1 MATNISSA
9 TYPSPCAHREM
20 VLHTSLLTMHHLLHI
35 CLYVPHTVLDT
46 ASGKAGCDFGG
57 LYLALNLRLTPVQM
71 WDLLLLGRCH
81 ALKLSSGSLSPNY
94 PSGLFETHYTLHQ
107 RKEVRDKAS
116 GS

>member
-1 MATNISSA
+1 
-9 TYPSPCAHREM
+9 M
-20 VLHTSLLTMHHLLHI
+20 VLHTSLLTTDHLLHI

-57 LYLALNLRLTPVQM
+57 LFLALNLRLTPVQL

-81 ALKLSSGSLSPNY
+81 ALKLSLGSLSPNY
-94 PSGLFETHYTLHQ
+94 PSGLFESHYTLSI
-107 RKEVRDKAS
+107 KGKDLRDKAS